1 MNTTGSSLS
10 IASRSIEYA
19 SAGFDG
25 ITTVRPGV
33 EVQYASDESEWCST
47 PPIAPAHGMRTT
59 IGSVIRPFVRFRIFA
74 TCETICS
81 NAG

>member
-1 MNTTGSSLS
+1 M
-10 IASRSIEYA
+10 
-19 SAGFDG
+19 
-25 ITTVRPGV
+25 
-33 EVQYASDESEWCST
+33 
-47 PPIAPAHGMRTT
+47 APAQGMRTT